1 MAKALVIKPSIKEIM
16 ARIKK
21 VIDDPQARRRVLL
34 RGVLEVKDLASA
46 YPVEGEYNKPG
57 HTRRVRIPT
66 KQGLETRFISGWYQ
80 RGYGSRWLRNDG
92 SYGGNNTSQRLQQ
105 SWQTE
110 VQRTSEFT
118 ASAFTDVTYAP
129 YLLDEEKPRVR
140 WAESH
145 GWQSLDEIQEQ
156 YEPRFEKLVL
166 DEVDDQIN
174 KI

>member
-1 MAKALVIKPSIKEIM
+1 VAKALVVKPSIKEIM

-46 YPVEGEYNKPG
+46 YPVAGRWNSAPG
-57 HTRRVRIPT
+57 TRGDNR
-66 KQGLETRFISGWYQ
+66 WYQ
-80 RGYGSRWLRNDG
+80 RGYGTRWLRNDG

-129 YLLDEEKPRVR
+129 YLLDEDKPRVR
-140 WAESH
+140 WSESH